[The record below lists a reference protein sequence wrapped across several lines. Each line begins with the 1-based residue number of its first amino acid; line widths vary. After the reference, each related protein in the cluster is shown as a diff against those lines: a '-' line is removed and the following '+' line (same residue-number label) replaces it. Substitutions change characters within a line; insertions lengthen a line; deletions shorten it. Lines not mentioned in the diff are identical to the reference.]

1 MKDILMGLIKK
12 AIEAFLTEEMV
23 RMAKVW
29 LIEELK
35 QLALKTDNEIDDA
48 IVAIIEKAL
57 D

>member
-35 QLALKTDNEIDDA
+35 ALALKTDNEIDDA